1 MYLLSIYYEPGTI
14 LGNGERAVKK
24 SDKVPVLRELAF

>member
-1 MYLLSIYYEPGTI
+1 MYLLSTYYERGTV

-24 SDKVPVLRELAF
+24 SDKVPVLGEVAF